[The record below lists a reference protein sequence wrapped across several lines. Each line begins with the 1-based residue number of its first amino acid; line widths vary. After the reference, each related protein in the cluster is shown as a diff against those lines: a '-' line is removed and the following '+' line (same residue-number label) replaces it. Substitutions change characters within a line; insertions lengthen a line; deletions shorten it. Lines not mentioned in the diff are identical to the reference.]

1 MSLFLTFIVSL
12 IFASCVLVVGVQ
24 NPIHS
29 ILILILV
36 FFFGSVLL
44 FVLQVEYFALLFMI
58 VYVGAIVV
66 LFLFIVMLLEV
77 KIINVVDRFRD
88 LFSFKNLFLGLL
100 LLEVLLFLNEGFFDL
115 IPVLMVSEENFFDA
129 LAETNLYVSQNKFL
143 SRNDQLWAIG
153 GVLFTEYGTSVM
165 LAGLLLFLSM
175 VGSIVMTLDSNAV
188 LVVKAQDANSQALR
202 NPGMGINS
210 WRII

>member
-1 MSLFLTFIVSL
+1 MYLFLTFIVSL

-88 LFSFKNLFLGLL
+88 LFSFKNLFLGFLF
-100 LLEVLLFLNEGFFDL
+100 LEILLFLNEGFFDL
-115 IPVLMVSEENFFDA
+115 IPVLMVSEESFFDS
-129 LAETNLYVSQNKFL
+129 LVETNLYISQNKFL
-143 SRNDQLWAIG
+143 SRSDQI
-153 GVLFTEYGTSVM
+153 
-165 LAGLLLFLSM
+165 
-175 VGSIVMTLDSNAV
+175 
-188 LVVKAQDANSQALR
+188 
-202 NPGMGINS
+202 
-210 WRII
+210 

>member
-1 MSLFLTFIVSL
+1 MYLFLTFIVSL

-88 LFSFKNLFLGLL
+88 LFSFKNLFLGFL

-129 LAETNLYVSQNKFL
+129 LAETNLYISQNKFL

-165 LAGLLLFLSM
+165 LAALLLFLSM
-175 VGSIVMTLDSNAV
+175 VGSIVMTLNSNAV

>member
-1 MSLFLTFIVSL
+1 MYLFLTFIVSL

-88 LFSFKNLFLGLL
+88 LFSFKNLFLGFL

-115 IPVLMVSEENFFDA
+115 IPVLMVSEESFFDA
-129 LAETNLYVSQNKFL
+129 LAETNLYISQNKFI

-175 VGSIVMTLDSNAV
+175 VGSIVMTLNSNAV

>member
-1 MSLFLTFIVSL
+1 M
-12 IFASCVLVVGVQ
+12 FASCVLVVGVQ

-77 KIINVVDRFRD
+77 KMINVVDRFRD
-88 LFSFKNLFLGLL
+88 LFSFKNLFLAFLF
-100 LLEVLLFLNEGFFDL
+100 LEILLFLNEGFFDL
-115 IPVLMVSEENFFDA
+115 IPVLMLSEENFFDS
-129 LAETNLYVSQNKFL
+129 LVETNLYISQNKLL
-143 SRNDQLWAIG
+143 SRSDQL
-153 GVLFTEYGTSVM
+153 
-165 LAGLLLFLSM
+165 
-175 VGSIVMTLDSNAV
+175 
-188 LVVKAQDANSQALR
+188 
-202 NPGMGINS
+202 
-210 WRII
+210 

>member
-1 MSLFLTFIVSL
+1 MYLFLTFIVSL

-29 ILILILV
+29 ILLLILV

-88 LFSFKNLFLGLL
+88 LFSFKNLFLGFLC
-100 LLEVLLFLNEGFFDL
+100 LEVLLFLNEGFFDL
-115 IPVLMVSEENFFDA
+115 IPVLMISEENFFDS
-129 LAETNLYVSQNKFL
+129 LIETNLYISQNKFL
-143 SRNDQLWAIG
+143 SRSDQLWAIG
-153 GVLFTEYGTSVM
+153 GVLFNEYSTSIM
-165 LAGLLLFLSM
+165 LAALLLFLSM
-175 VGSIVMTLDSNAV
+175 VGSIVMTLNSNAL

-202 NPGMGINS
+202 NPSMGINS

>member
-1 MSLFLTFIVSL
+1 M
-12 IFASCVLVVGVQ
+12 FASCVLVVGVQ

-77 KIINVVDRFRD
+77 KMINVVDRFRD
-88 LFSFKNLFLGLL
+88 LFSFKNLFLAFLF
-100 LLEVLLFLNEGFFDL
+100 LEILLFLNEGFFDL
-115 IPVLMVSEENFFDA
+115 IPVLMLSEENFFDS
-129 LAETNLYVSQNKFL
+129 LVETNLYISQNKLL
-143 SRNDQLWAIG
+143 SRSDQLWAIG
-153 GVLFTEYGTSVM
+153 GVLFTEYSTSVM
-165 LAGLLLFLSM
+165 LAALLLFLSM
-175 VGSIVMTLDSNAV
+175 VGSIVMTLDSNAL

-202 NPGMGINS
+202 NPSMGIKS
-210 WRII
+210 WRIM